1 MRAWIIG
8 LAALASA
15 CTSLEAPMVKPEWTL
30 LIHGGAGVMRRAEMT
45 PDMDTA
51 YRAGLSDALDA
62 GSKILAA
69 GGSSLD
75 AVEAAVRV
83 LEDNPN
89 FNAGKG
95 AVLTREGVAELDAS
109 IMDGRDR
116 RAGAVAQLRTV
127 KNPIRAARL
136 VMETSGRVMFA
147 GKDADALAA
156 KGGLEIVPPEYFIT
170 PRRLEALKRAMAGN
184 VIPMDRYGTVGAV
197 AMDKAG
203 NLAAATSTGG
213 MNAKPP
219 GRIGDVP
226 IIGAGTYADNAS
238 CAVSSTG
245 DGEYFIRASVA
256 RMICA
261 RIDLSKMSAKAAAQ
275 ATLDEVKALGGTGG
289 VIVLSHTGE
298 PVLMMNTEGMFRGR
312 VGFDGLQTCGHLF
325 GRVIGRQPRGT
336 GYADW
341 ICLRCCSDRSGVCRR

>member
-1 MRAWIIG
+1 MRRAI
-8 LAALASA
+8 LLVVSA
-15 CTSLEAPMVKPEWTL
+15 MLCACANMERPVAKPEWTL

-45 PDMDTA
+45 PEMDA
-51 YRAGLSDALDA
+51 SYRAGLNDALEA
-62 GSKILAA
+62 GSRVLA
-69 GGSSLD
+69 GGGQALD

-116 RAGAVAQLRTV
+116 RAGAVAQVRTV
-127 KNPIRAARL
+127 KNPIRAARH
-136 VMETSGRVMFA
+136 VMEKSGRVMFA
-147 GKDADALAA
+147 GPNVDEMA
-156 KGGLEIVPPEYFIT
+156 KEAGLEIVPPEYFIT
-170 PRRLEALKRAMAGN
+170 PRRLEALRRAMAGTFE
-184 VIPMDRYGTVGAV
+184 PMDRYGTVGAV
-197 AMDKAG
+197 AMDRNG
-203 NLAAATSTGG
+203 DLAAATSTGG

-219 GRIGDVP
+219 GRVGDAP

-261 RIDLSKMSAKAAAQ
+261 RVAMQGMSAEQAAA

-289 VIVLSHTGE
+289 VIVLSRDGS
-298 PVLMMNTEGMFRGR
+298 VALSMNTEGMFRGR
-312 VGFDGLQTCGHLF
+312 
-325 GRVIGRQPRGT
+325 
-336 GYADW
+336 ADA
-341 ICLRCCSDRSGVCRR
+341 SGVREVGIYTDE

>member
-1 MRAWIIG
+1 M
-8 LAALASA
+8 ASK
-15 CTSLEAPMVKPEWTL
+15 KPEWTL

-45 PDMDTA
+45 PENDAA
-51 YRAGLSDALDA
+51 YRAGLNEALDA
-62 GSKILAA
+62 GSKILAS

-116 RAGAVAQLRTV
+116 EAGAVAQVRTV

-136 VMETSGRVMFA
+136 VMEATGRVMFA
-147 GKDADALAA
+147 GKDADELAA

-170 PRRLEALKRAMAGN
+170 LRRLEALRRAMAGN
-184 VIPMDRYGTVGAV
+184 LEPQDRYGTVGAV

-219 GRIGDVP
+219 GRIGDSP

-261 RIDLSKMSAKAAAQ
+261 RVDMKNMSAEQAAQ
-275 ATLDEVKALGGTGG
+275 ASLDEVKALGGTGG
-289 VIVLSHTGE
+289 VIVLSHDGS
-298 PVLMMNTEGMFRGR
+298 VALSMNTEGMFRGHADATGKR
-312 VGFDGLQTCGHLF
+312 QVG
-325 GRVIGRQPRGT
+325 I
-336 GYADW
+336 YADE
-341 ICLRCCSDRSGVCRR
+341 

>member
-1 MRAWIIG
+1 MRRFAVLTAM
-8 LAALASA
+8 LALTACAGMEGGMFAS
-15 CTSLEAPMVKPEWTL
+15 KPEWTL

-45 PDMDTA
+45 PEADA
-51 YRAGLSDALDA
+51 RYRAGLTEALEA
-62 GSKILAA
+62 GSKVLAS

-83 LEDNPN
+83 MEDNPD

-116 RAGAVAQLRTV
+116 KAGAVAQLRTV
-127 KNPIRAARL
+127 KNPVRAARL
-136 VMETSGRVMFA
+136 VMETTGRVMFA

-156 KGGLEIVPPEYFIT
+156 SGGLEIVPPEYFIT
-170 PRRLEALKRAMAGN
+170 PRRLEALRRAMAGTFE
-184 VIPMDRYGTVGAV
+184 PQDRYGTVGAV
-197 AMDKAG
+197 ALDKAG

-219 GRIGDVP
+219 GRIGDSP

-245 DGEYFIRASVA
+245 DGEYFIRVGVA

-261 RIDLSKMSAKAAAQ
+261 RIALQRLSPEAAAK

-289 VIVLSHTGE
+289 VIVLGADGKVALS
-298 PVLMMNTEGMFRGR
+298 LNTEGMFRGR
-312 VGFDGLQTCGHLF
+312 ADSTGRREVGIF
-325 GRVIGRQPRGT
+325 
-336 GYADW
+336 ADE
-341 ICLRCCSDRSGVCRR
+341 

>member
-1 MRAWIIG
+1 MKTLVAG
-8 LAALASA
+8 LLAAMLSA
-15 CTSLEAPMVKPEWTL
+15 CTSMEAPVAKPQWTL

-45 PDMDTA
+45 PEMDAA
-51 YRAGLSDALDA
+51 YRQGLNDALDA
-62 GSKILAA
+62 GSKVLAA

-75 AVEAAVRV
+75 AVEASVRV

-116 RAGAVAQLRTV
+116 RAGAVAQVRSV
-127 KNPIRAARL
+127 KNPIRAARM

-147 GKDADALAA
+147 GKDVDAMAA
-156 KGGLEIVPPEYFIT
+156 KAGLDIVDPEYFIT

-184 VIPMDRYGTVGAV
+184 VLPMDRYGTVGAV
-197 AMDKAG
+197 AMDAHG
-203 NLAAATSTGG
+203 DLAAATSTGG

-219 GRIGDVP
+219 GRVGDSP

-261 RIDLSKMSAKAAAQ
+261 RVQMKGMTAQEAAK
-275 ATLDEVKALGGTGG
+275 ATLDEVAAMGGTGG
-289 VIVLSHTGE
+289 VIVLSHDGSAA
-298 PVLMMNTEGMFRGR
+298 LSMNTEGMFRGR
-312 VGFDGLQTCGHLF
+312 ADASGFRRVGIYQDE
-325 GRVIGRQPRGT
+325 
-336 GYADW
+336 
-341 ICLRCCSDRSGVCRR
+341 

>member
-1 MRAWIIG
+1 MRVLILG
-8 LAALASA
+8 LTALLTA
-15 CTSLEAPMVKPEWTL
+15 CTNMEDGRMAQKPEWTL

-45 PDMDTA
+45 PEMDAA
-51 YRAGLSDALDA
+51 YRAGLNDALEA
-62 GSKILAA
+62 GSKVLAS

-116 RAGAVAQLRTV
+116 KAGAVTQLHRV

-136 VMETSGRVMFA
+136 VMETTGRVMFA
-147 GKDADALAA
+147 GPAADELAA
-156 KGGLEIVPPEYFIT
+156 KGGLEMVDPEYFVT
-170 PRRLEALKRAMAGN
+170 PRRLEALRRAMAGAFE
-184 VIPMDRYGTVGAV
+184 PQDRYGTVGAV
-197 AMDKAG
+197 AVDTAG

-219 GRIGDVP
+219 GRVGDSP

-238 CAVSSTG
+238 CAVSATG
-245 DGEYFIRASVA
+245 DGEYFIRVGVA
-256 RMICA
+256 RTICA
-261 RIDLSKMSAKAAAQ
+261 RVAMRRMSAEQAAK

-289 VIVLSHTGE
+289 VIVLSKDGSTA
-298 PVLMMNTEGMFRGR
+298 LSMNTDGMFRGR
-312 VGFDGLQTCGHLF
+312 ADSTGRREVG
-325 GRVIGRQPRGT
+325 I
-336 GYADW
+336 Y
-341 ICLRCCSDRSGVCRR
+341 SDE

>member
-1 MRAWIIG
+1 MRALI
-8 LAALASA
+8 LATAAFLAS
-15 CTSLEAPMVKPEWTL
+15 CTSMEPQVAKPEWTL

-45 PDMDTA
+45 PEMDA
-51 YRAGLSDALDA
+51 SYRAGLNDALDA
-62 GSKILAA
+62 GSKVLSG
-69 GGSSLD
+69 GGSALD

-116 RAGAVAQLRTV
+116 RAGAVAQVRTV
-127 KNPIRAARL
+127 RNPIRAARY
-136 VMETSGRVMFA
+136 VMEQSGRVMFA
-147 GKDADALAA
+147 GPDVDEMAA
-156 KGGLEIVPPEYFIT
+156 KAGLDIVPPEYFIT
-170 PRRLEALKRAMAGN
+170 PRRLEALKRAMAGTFE
-184 VIPMDRYGTVGAV
+184 PMDRYGTVGAV
-197 AMDKAG
+197 AMDKQG

-219 GRIGDVP
+219 GRVGDSP

-238 CAVSSTG
+238 CAVSATG

-261 RIDLSKMSAKAAAQ
+261 RVQMQDMSAEQAAK

-289 VIVLSHTGE
+289 VIVLSHDGSTG
-298 PVLMMNTEGMFRGR
+298 LSMNTEGMFRGHADASGR
-312 VGFDGLQTCGHLF
+312 RQVGIYTDE
-325 GRVIGRQPRGT
+325 
-336 GYADW
+336 
-341 ICLRCCSDRSGVCRR
+341 

>member
-1 MRAWIIG
+1 MRIVFLAIA
-8 LAALASA
+8 AALLSA
-15 CTSLEAPMVKPEWTL
+15 CASVETPMAKPEWTL

-45 PDMDTA
+45 PGMDAA
-51 YRAGLSDALDA
+51 YRAGLNDALEA
-62 GSKILAA
+62 GSKVLA
-69 GGSSLD
+69 GGGLAVD

-83 LEDNPN
+83 LEDNPS

-116 RAGAVAQLRTV
+116 NAGAVAQVRTV

-136 VMETSGRVMFA
+136 VMETTGRVMFA
-147 GKDADALAA
+147 GKEVDAMAA
-156 KGGLEIVPPEYFIT
+156 KAGLEIVPPEYFIT
-170 PRRLEALKRAMAGN
+170 PRRLDALKRAIAGDWQ
-184 VIPMDRYGTVGAV
+184 PMDRHGTVGAV

-219 GRIGDVP
+219 GRVGDSP

-238 CAVSSTG
+238 CAVSATG
-245 DGEYFIRASVA
+245 DGEHFIRASVA

-261 RIDLSKMSAKAAAQ
+261 RVQMQGMSAEQAAS
-275 ATLDEVKALGGTGG
+275 ATLDEVAALGGTGG
-289 VIVLSHTGE
+289 VIVLSHDGSAA
-298 PVLMMNTEGMFRGR
+298 LRMNTEGMFRGR
-312 VGFDGLQTCGHLF
+312 ADATGFRRMG
-325 GRVIGRQPRGT
+325 I
-336 GYADW
+336 YADE
-341 ICLRCCSDRSGVCRR
+341 

>member
-1 MRAWIIG
+1 MRRVV
-8 LAALASA
+8 LAVFAVFVSA
-15 CTSLEAPMVKPEWTL
+15 CANMETPVAKPEWTL

-45 PDMDTA
+45 PEMDA
-51 YRAGLSDALDA
+51 SYRAGLNEALEA
-62 GSKILAA
+62 GSKVLA
-69 GGSSLD
+69 GGGKAID

-116 RAGAVAQLRTV
+116 RAGAVAQVRTV
-127 KNPIRAARL
+127 KNPIRAARH
-136 VMETSGRVMFA
+136 VMDHSGRVMFA
-147 GKDADALAA
+147 GPDVDEMA
-156 KGGLEIVPPEYFIT
+156 KEAGLEIVPPDYFIT
-170 PRRLEALKRAMAGN
+170 PRRLEALKRAMAGTFE
-184 VIPMDRYGTVGAV
+184 PMDRYGTVGAV
-197 AMDKAG
+197 AMDRNG
-203 NLAAATSTGG
+203 DLAAATSTGG

-219 GRIGDVP
+219 GRVGDAP

-261 RIDLSKMSAKAAAQ
+261 RVAMQDMSAEQAAQ

-289 VIVLSHTGE
+289 VIVISNDGSVALS
-298 PVLMMNTEGMFRGR
+298 MNTEGMFRGHADASGKKV
-312 VGFDGLQTCGHLF
+312 VGIYTDE
-325 GRVIGRQPRGT
+325 
-336 GYADW
+336 
-341 ICLRCCSDRSGVCRR
+341 